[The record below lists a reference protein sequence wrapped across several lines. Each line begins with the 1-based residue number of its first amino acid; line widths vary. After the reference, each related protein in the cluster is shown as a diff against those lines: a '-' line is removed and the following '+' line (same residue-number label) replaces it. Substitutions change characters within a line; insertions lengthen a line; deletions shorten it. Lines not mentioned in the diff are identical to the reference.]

1 MRTKNAMQLKAR
13 VNGRAREAGIPAQM
27 MMQSYLFE
35 RLRSSVLA
43 DAMFDD
49 PGLTIEAVGRALEAR
64 GMHVDDLVGLWDE
77 AQDEVDE
84 STGF

>member
-1 MRTKNAMQLKAR
+1 MAQQDQPLTIQALHASMRLPFQT
-13 VNGRAREAGIPAQM
+13 GGDRAE
-27 MMQSYLFE
+27 LV
-35 RLRSSVLA
+35 SVLS